1 MNPMLPDNCSEA
13 EIQALIALDE
23 IASPFNN
30 PNDAPHVRAP
40 KNITEAQTYFRR
52 FALDPIPAFLIL
64 KTKGLIQETNGE
76 LTLTQTGKKIADELR
91 ILRPPI
97 YYWYRD
103 FYSAVETS
111 RAFDEYSRRV
121 FGVNFG
127 QHGFSDVDQIQK
139 MLDLLKLDNA
149 SKVLDIGCGNGKMAE
164 YISDLTQASVTGI
177 DYIPE
182 AIGRA
187 NRRTQNNRNRLDFK
201 VANMEFL
208 DFARESFDAVIAVDT
223 IFFGRNMVATISG
236 LNRLLKP
243 GGKMGVFN
251 GNYQENDFLNALA
264 ANNLTY
270 QVNDLSTEH
279 VQHMLLKHQVVKEL
293 ETAFAAEG
301 NTFIWKNLMAESF
314 VDLNYAKQPEYDPG
328 KRYLYI
334 IKKPYKLATDA
345 VR

>member
-1 MNPMLPDNCSEA
+1 MLTDNYTEA

-52 FALDPIPAFLIL
+52 FVLDLTPAFQTLKTIGLIL
-64 KTKGLIQETNGE
+64 ETNSE
-76 LTLTQTGKKIADELR
+76 LTLTQAGKKIADELR

-103 FYSAVETS
+103 FYSAVENS

-121 FGVNFG
+121 FGANFG
-127 QHGFSDVDQIQK
+127 QHGFSDIGQIQK
-139 MLDLLKLDNA
+139 MLDLLQLNESA
-149 SKVLDIGCGNGKMAE
+149 MVLDIGCGNGKMAE

-182 AIGRA
+182 AIERA
-187 NRRTQNNRNRLDFK
+187 TMRTQNKRNRLDFK
-201 VANMEFL
+201 VANLEFL
-208 DFARESFDAVIAVDT
+208 DFAPVTFDTVIAVDT
-223 IFFGRNMVATISG
+223 IFFGRAMAATISG

-243 GGKMGVFN
+243 GGKMAVFN
-251 GNYQENDFLNALA
+251 GDYQENDFLQALT
-264 ANNLTY
+264 ANDLTY
-270 QVNDLSTEH
+270 QVYDLGTEH
-279 VQHMLLKHQVVKEL
+279 VQHMLLKHQVAKEL
-293 ETAFAAEG
+293 EPAFAAEG

-314 VDLNYAKQPEYDPG
+314 ADLNYRKQPDYDAG
-328 KRYLYI
+328 KRYLFI
-334 IKKPYKLATDA
+334 IKKSYKLANDG

>member
-1 MNPMLPDNCSEA
+1 MLTDNYSEA

-52 FALDPIPAFLIL
+52 FALELTPAFQTL
-64 KTKGLIQETNGE
+64 KTKGLVQETKGE
-76 LTLTQTGKKIADELR
+76 LTLTQTGREIADEMR

-103 FYSAVETS
+103 FYAAVENS

-121 FGVNFG
+121 FGANFG
-127 QHGFSDVDQIQK
+127 QHGFSDISQIQK
-139 MLDLLKLDNA
+139 MLDLLQLNKSA
-149 SKVLDIGCGNGKMAE
+149 MVLDIGCGNGKMAE

-182 AIGRA
+182 AIEQA
-187 NRRTQNNRNRLDFK
+187 IRRTQNKRNRLDFK
-201 VANMEFL
+201 VANLEYL
-208 DFARESFDAVIAVDT
+208 DFAPETFDAIIAVDT
-223 IFFGRNMVATISG
+223 IFFGRNMAATISG
-236 LNRLLKP
+236 LNRILKP
-243 GGKMGVFN
+243 GGKMAVFN
-251 GNYQENDFLNALA
+251 GDYQEKDFLKALV
-264 ANNLTY
+264 ANDLTY
-270 QVNDLSTEH
+270 QVYDLSTEH
-279 VQHMLLKHQVVKEL
+279 VQHMLLKYRVAKEL
-293 ETAFAAEG
+293 ESAFTAEG

-314 VDLNYAKQPEYDPG
+314 ADLNYRKQPDYDPG

-334 IKKPYKLATDA
+334 IKKPHKLAKNA